1 MRQFGAGSPQSQV
14 RLLSLLDSTAALVRP
29 EEAHEASSKS
39 VMNVLSF
46 FLKTWTSTWIFS
58 HFRQMCDNVTHVV
71 TLYFQP

>member
-46 FLKTWTSTWIFS
+46 FFKDIDKYMDIQSLQT
-58 HFRQMCDNVTHVV
+58 DV
-71 TLYFQP
+71 

>member
-14 RLLSLLDSTAALVRP
+14 RLLSLLDSTAALVRL

-46 FLKTWTSTWIFS
+46 FLKT
-58 HFRQMCDNVTHVV
+58 
-71 TLYFQP
+71 